1 MRSAPAQPL
10 PPPRTEPRLTAPDD
24 ALPRYWWWRDGPVPP
39 GDCVIVDIDGVLA
52 DAAHRQHHLDGPW
65 RDWDSFF
72 ADVGDDDVL
81 EEVAEL
87 LVLLAPEIVVVALT
101 SRPAWVSDE
110 TLEWLN
116 EHKLRWDLLIM
127 RPMGDFRPSPMF
139 KGEQTQQL
147 FERGFTPRL
156 AIDDD
161 MRNVRMY
168 RDLDLPTLY
177 IDSGYH
183 PH

>member
-1 MRSAPAQPL
+1 MAKGPGHRRTLAASVSEGDWPA
-10 PPPRTEPRLTAPDD
+10 
-24 ALPRYWWWRDGPVPP
+24 YWWWRDGPVPP

-52 DAAHRQHHLDGPW
+52 DASHRQHHLDGPW

-81 EEVAEL
+81 DEVFEL
-87 LVLLAPEIVVVALT
+87 LVLLNPELVVVALT
-101 SRPAWVSDE
+101 SRPTWVSGA
-110 TLEWLN
+110 TLDWLVK
-116 EHKLRWDLLIM
+116 HKVRWDLLIM
-127 RPMGDFRPSPMF
+127 RPMGDFQPSPLF
-139 KGEQTQQL
+139 KGEQTQAL
-147 FERGFTPRL
+147 LECGYTPRL